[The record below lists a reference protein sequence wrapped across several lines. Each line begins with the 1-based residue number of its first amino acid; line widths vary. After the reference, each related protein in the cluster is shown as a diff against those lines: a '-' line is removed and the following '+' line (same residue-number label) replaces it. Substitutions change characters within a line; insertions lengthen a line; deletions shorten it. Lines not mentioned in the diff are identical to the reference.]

1 MAVAVLFC
9 SIGLGAQNNPY
20 KIDNACYEIMS
31 RAPDWA
37 LASAAVIQT
46 AKSPAVKGRAF
57 LCADGGT
64 RTHTPYGTRS

>member
-20 KIDNACYEIMS
+20 KIDDACYEIMS

-57 LCADGGT
+57 CVRAMGQL
-64 RTHTPYGTRS
+64 SNQV

>member
-20 KIDNACYEIMS
+20 KIDDACYEIMS

-46 AKSPAVKGRAF
+46 AKSLAEMAGLYCVRAMGQ
-57 LCADGGT
+57 L
-64 RTHTPYGTRS
+64 SNQV